1 MSSGK
6 VLLGVLIGAVAGAA
20 AGLLLA
26 PEKGSET
33 RERIA
38 EMGEDYLELVKD
50 KFDDLYENMSS
61 KIGQLKKDFEAVTEK
76 KKSS

>member
-6 VLLGVLIGAVAGAA
+6 LFLGILIGAAAGVA

-26 PEKGSET
+26 PEKGSDT

-38 EMGEDYLELVKD
+38 DMSEDYLEAVKD
-50 KFDDLYENMSS
+50 KFDDLFENMSS
-61 KIGQLKKDFEAVTEK
+61 KIGQLNKDVSEATRKK
-76 KKSS
+76 

>member
-1 MSSGK
+1 MNSGK
-6 VLLGVLIGAVAGAA
+6 LLLGILIGAVAGAA

-26 PEKGSET
+26 PEKGTET

-38 EMGEDYLELVKD
+38 DMSEEYLEAVKD

-61 KIGQLKKDFEAVTEK
+61 KIGQLKKEASGVSGK
-76 KKSS
+76 